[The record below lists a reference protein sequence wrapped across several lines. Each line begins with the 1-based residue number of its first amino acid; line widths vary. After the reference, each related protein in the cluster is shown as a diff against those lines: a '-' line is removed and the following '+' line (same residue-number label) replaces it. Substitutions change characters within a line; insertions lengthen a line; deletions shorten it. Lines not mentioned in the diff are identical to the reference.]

1 MSGIYKITNPK
12 GRVYIGQ
19 TVNFKK
25 RFTSYRFLKCKTQ
38 RRLYNSLIKHGY
50 LNHKFEIVEECNIKN
65 LNLRERYWQE
75 YYNVL
80 GNKGLNCRLTKT
92 NDKSGFLS
100 EDTKKR
106 QSISQK
112 NSTVQR
118 KANKT
123 SFKKGC
129 TPWNKGTKGIVIQ
142 TPESN
147 KKRSIT
153 CRRVC
158 TVNKNVLQF
167 TKAGRL
173 VREWLS
179 ARSAGTTLGKQ
190 SGASITECC
199 NGKRKSIYGF
209 IWKYKEDRVS

>member
-1 MSGIYKITNPK
+1 MSGIYKIISPND
-12 GRVYIGQ
+12 RIYIGQ
-19 TVNFKK
+19 SVNFKK
-25 RFTSYRFLKCKTQ
+25 RFTDYKFLKCKTQ
-38 RRLYNSLIKHGY
+38 RRLYNSIIKYGY
-50 LNHKFEIVEECNIKN
+50 LNHRFEIVEECDINN
-65 LNLRERYWQE
+65 LNSRERYWQE

-80 GNKGLNCRLTKT
+80 GKKGLNCRLTKT
-92 NDKSGFLS
+92 DDKSGFLS
-100 EDTKKR
+100 ESTKKR

-129 TPWNKGTKGIVIQ
+129 APWNRGLRGVVTQ
-142 TPESN
+142 TLESN
-147 KKRSIT
+147 NKRSIT
-153 CRRVC
+153 CKRVC

-167 TKAGRL
+167 TKTGHL
-173 VREWLS
+173 VKVWSS
-179 ARSAGTTLGKQ
+179 ARSAGITLGKQ

-209 IWKYKEDRVS
+209 IWKYKKEQAS